1 MEINI
6 REIFLSAVKG
16 SGYAL
21 KYASD
26 EMKND
31 KEIVLEAL
39 KQDGLAWDF
48 ASRRLQDEFLEK
60 GLKKIEKR
68 IEKYQKQKRKDI
80 LII

>member
-1 MEINI
+1 MEII
-6 REIFLSAVKG
+6 I
-16 SGYAL
+16 
-21 KYASD
+21 
-26 EMKND
+26 D
-31 KEIVLEAL
+31 KEVVLEAL

-60 GLKKIEKR
+60 GIKKIEKR